1 MAGQKFQ
8 DIIADIK
15 AREPVLEDSVPITM
29 GLTMLEAKNIGT
41 VTIGMTDQRMRQH
54 LARTILFVILFSSG
68 GAIILGLFL
77 SFASKNIIFD
87 PLSELVRASSRLAQG
102 DLSAAVGIRT
112 MGEVKTLVDSFNEMV
127 TNLERVTVSR
137 NYVDNILNSMINTL
151 IVVSSDNKI
160 VSANTS
166 TCRLLGYEK
175 NEIIGQPLEMI
186 TKNENSD
193 REIWMKNLLADDHIA
208 NIEEVYKTKDGR
220 DVPVLLSAAVMRDEN
235 HLVQEIIY
243 VAQDITERKQ
253 AEDSLKE
260 SEERLRD
267 LTSQLLDSQEQ
278 ERKRIAQELHDDLGQ
293 SLLLLKLQLSSLSRK
308 MPSESQELQQ
318 QFLNSID
325 NVQDMIDSVHLLSQ
339 NLIPPTLTE
348 IGLKAAITDLLE
360 EFSLH
365 SNIACSLEIDEIKD
379 LFSPNTELILYRIL
393 QESLSNIGKYSQA
406 TQVAVTI
413 RVDHQAW
420 FSVEDNGIGFEIDQ
434 ILARRGRKRGL
445 GLASMKERA
454 SLLGGTFHLWS
465 KPKTGTKIQITVPL
479 KNETLT

>member
-1 MAGQKFQ
+1 M
-8 DIIADIK
+8 I
-15 AREPVLEDSVPITM
+15 EDSVPITM
-29 GLTMLEAKNIGT
+29 GLTMLGVKNIGT
-41 VTIGMTDQRMRQH
+41 VTIGMTEHRMRRDI
-54 LARTILFVILFSSG
+54 ARTILFVILFSSG

-77 SFASKNIIFD
+77 FIASKNIIFD

-102 DLSAAVGIRT
+102 DLSAEVGIRT

-137 NYVDNILNSMINTL
+137 DYVDNILNSMINTL

-186 TKNENSD
+186 TNNENSD

-293 SLLLLKLQLSSLSRK
+293 SLLLLKLQLSSLFRK
-308 MPSESQELQQ
+308 LPSESQELQQ

-339 NLIPPTLTE
+339 NLTPSCPD
-348 IGLKAAITDLLE
+348 GNRPQG
-360 EFSLH
+360 SH
-365 SNIACSLEIDEIKD
+365 N
-379 LFSPNTELILYRIL
+379 
-393 QESLSNIGKYSQA
+393 
-406 TQVAVTI
+406 
-413 RVDHQAW
+413 
-420 FSVEDNGIGFEIDQ
+420 
-434 ILARRGRKRGL
+434 
-445 GLASMKERA
+445 
-454 SLLGGTFHLWS
+454 
-465 KPKTGTKIQITVPL
+465 
-479 KNETLT
+479 